1 MMNEERIIRNM
12 RHMAW
17 ERAQGELKSMLHT
30 FWDDDDQYKDLDKEV
45 TDFIER
51 IKNKGLHE

>member
-1 MMNEERIIRNM
+1 
-12 RHMAW
+12 
-17 ERAQGELKSMLHT
+17 MLHT

-45 TDFIER
+45 TNFIER